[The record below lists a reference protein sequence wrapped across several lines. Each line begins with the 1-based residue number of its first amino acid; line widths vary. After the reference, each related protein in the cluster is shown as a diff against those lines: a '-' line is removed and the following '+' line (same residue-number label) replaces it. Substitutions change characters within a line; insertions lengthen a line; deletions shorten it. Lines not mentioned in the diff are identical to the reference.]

1 MFNFN
6 LVNKAF
12 GDERITPTQFKML
25 YLIVNNCSMNNTTT
39 IKMFNGFMA
48 DKMGLSVRMMQ
59 YNVKQLEDCGYIEV
73 KRPIGRNAAKKPNE
87 ITLLGVEDDTTCDKN
102 VTPYNSIEETVKE
115 STQINDA
122 IDCTPYK
129 NKKEYKNNISM
140 YRDHE
145 ADVTNEQVKLSKDE
159 LNQRNEYISD
169 VYGKL
174 DNRLKYLYGLKTAT
188 QYEDVCTKIAEIF
201 SDAQEHMD
209 WFTEPQWDKMTRY
222 SDRFVKLTE
231 AKDKY
236 FNGKNTK
243 IYVDESSSIEEEM
256 ASAHESSA
264 DEAELIS
271 TVANDSVGY
280 VDALVTSTD
289 EETIPEADIIS
300 ADDNSTS
307 TELYPWDVDDVTST
321 EDELTDEA
329 DLTSVDSSKGD
340 LNLTD
345 RFTLSQLEDK
355 NPPQVPLVPPLKEFQ
370 NNVKQA
376 IRKGVYDWSLTLDYV
391 PDDII
396 ADEYNPIV
404 RKALEAQP
412 DLNTHMG
419 YIRISDFN
427 PYAKE
432 LMLNR
437 IKNKDIPAIVRQNQ
451 YNKRHKAFHNE
462 LMNNNN

>member
-59 YNVKQLEDCGYIEV
+59 YNIKQLEDCGYIEV

-87 ITLLGVEDDTTCDKN
+87 ITLLGVEDDTTCDIN
-102 VTPYNSIEETVKE
+102 VTPYNSIGETVKE

-145 ADVTNEQVKLSKDE
+145 AEVTNEQVKLSKDE
-159 LNQRNEYISD
+159 LNQRNEYISA

-174 DNRLKYLYGLKTAT
+174 DDRLNYLYGLKTAT
-188 QYEDVCTKIAEIF
+188 QYEDVCLGIAEIF
-201 SDAQEHMD
+201 SDAQEHRD
-209 WFTEPQWDKMTRY
+209 WFTSHQWDRLTRY
-222 SDRFVKLTE
+222 CERFDKLTE

-243 IYVDESSSIEEEM
+243 IYVDESSSIEEDM
-256 ASAHESSA
+256 ASAHEPSA
-264 DEAELIS
+264 DEDELIS
-271 TVANDSVGY
+271 TVTNDSVGY

-300 ADDNSTS
+300 VDDSSTS
-307 TELYPWDVDDVTST
+307 TELYPWDIVDGIST
-321 EDELTDEA
+321 DDDLSTA
-329 DLTSVDSSKGD
+329 DRL
-340 LNLTD
+340 
-345 RFTLSQLEDK
+345 TLSQLEDK
-355 NPPQVPLVPPLKEFQ
+355 NPPQVPLNPPLTEFLT
-370 NNVKQA
+370 NVKSA
-376 IRKGVYDWSLTLDYV
+376 IRKGVYDWSLTLENV
-391 PDDII
+391 PDYITGD
-396 ADEYNPIV
+396 DYNPIV
-404 RKALEAQP
+404 SKAFEAQT
-412 DLNTHMG
+412 DHKSHLGN
-419 YIRISDFN
+419 ISFMELGAF
-427 PYAKE
+427 AKE
-432 LMLNR
+432 LMENR
-437 IKNKDIPAIVRQNQ
+437 IKNKDIPQIVRQNK
-451 YNKRHKAFHNE
+451 YNKRHESAIKE
-462 LMNNNN
+462 LMGK

>member
-115 STQINDA
+115 STQLNDA
-122 IDCTPYK
+122 MNCIAYK

-145 ADVTNEQVKLSKDE
+145 AEVTTAQVKLSKDE
-159 LNQRNEYISD
+159 LNQRNEYISA

-174 DNRLKYLYGLKTAT
+174 DNRLNYLYSLKTAT
-188 QYEDVCTKIAEIF
+188 QYEDVCSGIVEVI
-201 SDAQEHMD
+201 SDAQEHRD
-209 WFTEPQWDKMTRY
+209 WFTSPQWDRLIRY
-222 SDRFVKLTE
+222 CERFDKLTE

-256 ASAHESSA
+256 ASAPEHISA
-264 DEAELIS
+264 DES
-271 TVANDSVGY
+271 
-280 VDALVTSTD
+280 
-289 EETIPEADIIS
+289 DIIS
-300 ADDNSTS
+300 ADDNS
-307 TELYPWDVDDVTST
+307 TST

-340 LNLTD
+340 LTETE
-345 RFTLSQLEDK
+345 RFTYPQCFDDK
-355 NPPQVPLVPPLKEFQ
+355 NPPQVPLNPPLTEFLT
-370 NNVKQA
+370 NVKSA
-376 IRKGVYDWSLTLDYV
+376 IRKGVYDWSLTLENV
-391 PDDII
+391 PNYITGDD
-396 ADEYNPIV
+396 YNPIV
-404 RKALEAQP
+404 IDALRAQP
-412 DLNTHMG
+412 DHESHLG
-419 YIRISDFN
+419 YFRLSELDEF
-427 PYAKE
+427 AKE
-432 LMLNR
+432 LMENR
-437 IKNKDIPAIVRQNQ
+437 LVNKDIPQIVRENQ
-451 YNKRHKAFHNE
+451 YTIRHEAAKKE
-462 LMNNNN
+462 LISACNN